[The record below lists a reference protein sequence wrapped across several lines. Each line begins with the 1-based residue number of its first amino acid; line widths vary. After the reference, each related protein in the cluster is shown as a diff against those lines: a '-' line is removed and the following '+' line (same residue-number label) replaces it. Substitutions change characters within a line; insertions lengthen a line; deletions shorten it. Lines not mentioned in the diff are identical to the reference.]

1 MNSKVYQ
8 ATWGFSHN
16 ELQVLFRSLFFPD
29 NKRWLSSHKKN
40 KHFCGSSAF
49 LISFFLE
56 EKNTIMIF
64 KICLY
69 RGCSITRSR
78 KLKHGKSVN
87 GIREGSYSNNV
98 FQRKKYAFFDHTK
111 QVLLIGTLINRLI
124 PSSGSRFY
132 LSPWK
137 EVFLPIYL
145 SLNFLK
151 NAIFSWKISLVII
164 IINHNLGV
172 HILDF
177 WAFKTSIDT
186 FTNISELAF

>member
-1 MNSKVYQ
+1 MKSWIRK
-8 ATWGFSHN
+8 S
-16 ELQVLFRSLFFPD
+16 
-29 NKRWLSSHKKN
+29 NKRHEVSLITNYKSYLEVFFSQTTKVGCQVTKQTSTFAVLQRFWFRFSWKKKTQLWFN
-40 KHFCGSSAF
+40 
-49 LISFFLE
+49 LPLPRFFNYFNPAVPPVQE
-56 EKNTIMIF
+56 NWNT
-64 KICLY
+64 
-69 RGCSITRSR
+69 
-78 KLKHGKSVN
+78 VN

-151 NAIFSWKISLVII
+151 MNVVISKGPLRNKDLRNKIF
-164 IINHNLGV
+164 
-172 HILDF
+172 
-177 WAFKTSIDT
+177 
-186 FTNISELAF
+186 